1 MSEEKRGDDAYEI
14 QIAENLQVIGN
25 VDYERT
31 IPRDREQT
39 LLVLTRCP

>member
-1 MSEEKRGDDAYEI
+1 MNEEKRGDDAYEI

-31 IPRDREQT
+31 IPRDIGGT
-39 LLVLTRCP
+39 LIRLTPCP